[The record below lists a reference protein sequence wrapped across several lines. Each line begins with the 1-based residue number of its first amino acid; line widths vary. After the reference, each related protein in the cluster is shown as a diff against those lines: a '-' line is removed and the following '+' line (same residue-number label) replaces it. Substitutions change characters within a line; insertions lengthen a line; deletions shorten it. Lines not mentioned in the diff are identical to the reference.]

1 MEKQIKLNYE
11 GSEYTL
17 CFNRE
22 AVVDLERKG
31 FNFETL
37 NDKPLESVMLL
48 VNGAFYVKH
57 SNISKTTIEKIYS
70 AIPNKTQFINKLA
83 EMYRDTLESLFGDS
97 NEGNAKWEGNW

>member
-1 MEKQIKLNYE
+1 MEKQIKLTYE

-37 NDKPLESVMLL
+37 NDKPLESVMLF
-48 VNGAFYVKH
+48 VNGSFYVKH